1 VAAITTAKKKTTT
14 TYDDSDASNNKTSG
28 EPVLC
33 KREPNKINSLA
44 RALQLEHALYQDETV
59 MRFAAIS
66 DQIKNVDKQIENL
79 RLDMQAAIHNEFMYL
94 VQKMLLLPK
103 HSDNSVSIDYGA
115 AR

>member
-1 VAAITTAKKKTTT
+1 VAAATKKKHA
-14 TYDDSDASNNKTSG
+14 SDNSN
-28 EPVLC
+28 EPVLY
-33 KREPNKINSLA
+33 KRERNKINSLA

-66 DQIKNVDKQIENL
+66 DQINNVDKRIEDL
-79 RLDMQAAIHNEFMYL
+79 RIDMPSAIHNEFMYL
-94 VQKMLLLPK
+94 VNKMFLLPK